1 MLPGITKT
9 DKLHLF
15 DDRNL
20 KSLLR
25 LYNWSG
31 QQRQKDVNNKK
42 KKNIDFEEVMEI
54 EENGDR
60 DEIRKIVHTFL
71 MIILNSKNYG
81 IHFFDSHFGTSN
93 K

>member
-1 MLPGITKT
+1 MLPGINKT

-15 DDRNL
+15 DDRSL
-20 KSLLR
+20 RSLLR
-25 LYNWSG
+25 LYKWSG
-31 QQRQKDVNNKK
+31 QQRQKDFVRTKK
-42 KKNIDFEEVMEI
+42 KIDLEEAMEV
-54 EENGDR
+54 EENVDR
-60 DEIRKIVHTFL
+60 DEVRKNVHTFL

>member
-1 MLPGITKT
+1 MLPGMSKT

-31 QQRQKDVNNKK
+31 EQRQKDIKK
-42 KKNIDFEEVMEI
+42 KQIELMEVD
-54 EENGDR
+54 ENVDR
-60 DEIRKIVHTFL
+60 DELRKNLHTFL
-71 MIILNSKNYG
+71 IILLNSKNYG
-81 IHFFDSHFGTSN
+81 IHFFDPHFATSN

>member
-1 MLPGITKT
+1 MLPGMNKT

-15 DDRNL
+15 DDRNV

-31 QQRQKDVNNKK
+31 QQRQKDIIRTKK
-42 KKNIDFEEVMEI
+42 KEIELEEVMEV
-54 EENGDR
+54 EENVDR
-60 DEIRKIVHTFL
+60 DELRKNLHTFL
-71 MIILNSKNYG
+71 IIILNSKNYG
-81 IHFFDSHFGTSN
+81 IHFFDPHFATSN